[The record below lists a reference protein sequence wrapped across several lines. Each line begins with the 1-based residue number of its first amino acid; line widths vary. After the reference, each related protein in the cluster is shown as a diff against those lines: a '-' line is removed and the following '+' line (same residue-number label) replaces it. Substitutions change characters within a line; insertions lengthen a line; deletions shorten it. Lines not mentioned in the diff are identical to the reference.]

1 MSKII
6 PFRGLRPAADLVTKV
21 ASLPYDV
28 MDTEEARKMVEGNP
42 KSFLHV
48 TRSEVD
54 LDPNIDPYNMQV
66 YEKARQTLDQFIK
79 DGIMIQD
86 PKPCF
91 YVYKQKMGNH
101 VQVGLVAGASVDE
114 YQAGTIKKH
123 ELTRADKELDRTNH
137 VNITGA
143 QTGPVFLTYRAVTA
157 INHIMEKVMEQ
168 KPVYDFVAEDGIGH
182 TLYVVNDDNTIKA
195 IENEFA
201 KLNVLYIADG
211 HHRSASASAVRELR
225 KKENPNHTGNEN
237 YNYFLAVI
245 FPHDMM
251 QIMDY
256 NRVVKDLNGLS
267 TEEFLKRAGQVF
279 TIERLPQGSAPA
291 KPTQRHHFGMYLQ
304 GSWYRITAK
313 PGTFDEKDPVAAL
326 DVSILQENLLSPV
339 LAIGNPRTDKRI
351 NFVGGIRGM
360 KELEKR
366 VDQDGYAVAF
376 AFYPTAIEELMAIA
390 DAGKIMPPKST
401 WFEPKLRDAMVVHK
415 L

>member
-42 KSFLHV
+42 QSFLHV

-54 LDPNIDPYNMQV
+54 LDPSIDPYDMQV
-66 YEKARQTLDQFIK
+66 YEKARQNLEQFIK
-79 DGIMIQD
+79 DGLMIQD
-86 PKPCF
+86 ASPCF

-101 VQVGLVAGASVDE
+101 IQVGLVAGASVDE
-114 YQAGTIKKH
+114 YQAGIIKKH
-123 ELTRADKELDRTNH
+123 ELTRADKEQDRINH

-143 QTGPVFLTYRAVTA
+143 QTGPVFLTYRAVAA
-157 INHIMEKVMEQ
+157 INKIMDQVMTQ
-168 KPVYDFVAEDGIGH
+168 KPVYDFTAEDGIGH
-182 TLYVVNDDNTIKA
+182 TLFVVNDDNLIKA

-201 KLNVLYIADG
+201 KLDVLYIADG
-211 HHRSASASAVRELR
+211 HHRSASASTVRELR
-225 KKENPNHTGNEN
+225 KNDNPNHTGNES

-256 NRVVKDLNGLS
+256 NRVVRDLNGLS
-267 TEEFLKRAGQVF
+267 TDEFLKRAEQVF
-279 TIERLPQGSAPA
+279 TIERLPQDSGPA
-291 KPTQRHHFGMYLQ
+291 KPTQWHQFGMYLQ
-304 GSWYRITAK
+304 GSWYRLTAK
-313 PGTFDEKDPVAAL
+313 PGTFDAKDPVAAL

-360 KELEKR
+360 NELEKR
-366 VDQDGYAVAF
+366 VDQGGYAVAF
-376 AFYPTAIEELMAIA
+376 ALFPTSIEELMAIA